1 MLKYTAASVAALM
14 LAAPAVAGGLGD
26 FSAPIVAAPAPAE
39 PLAFGRDWTGGY
51 VGAQIGYGGLN
62 VDGTQG
68 IDFSDIGDDDDDE
81 DLDDEVLEL
90 EGSGFTYG
98 LRSGYDID
106 FGSAV
111 AGGFITYDGA
121 NIDTDVDDTGVAAE
135 IDSLARAGIRLGY
148 DAGNVLPYLAGGY
161 AYVDTDNIGSSDGY
175 FAGVGVE
182 SYVTETVSVGGEVL
196 YHNFEGFDN
205 GLEADLTTANAFVNF
220 RF

>member
-1 MLKYTAASVAALM
+1 MIRTIAATFGATL
-14 LAAPAVAGGLGD
+14 LAVPAVAGGLGD
-26 FSAPIVAAPAPAE
+26 FTAPVVAAPAPAE

-62 VDGTQG
+62 VDGTEG
-68 IDFSDIGDDDDDE
+68 IDFGDIGDPDDE
-81 DLDDEVLEL
+81 DADDDVIEL

-106 FGSAV
+106 FGRAV
-111 AGGFITYDGA
+111 AGGFLTYDGA
-121 NIDTDVDDTGVAAE
+121 SIDTDEDDTGVEAE
-135 IDSLARAGIRLGY
+135 IDEIARAGLRLGY

-182 SYVTETVSVGGEVL
+182 SYVTENVSVGGEIL

>member
-1 MLKYTAASVAALM
+1 MIRTIAATFGATL

-26 FSAPIVAAPAPAE
+26 FTAPVVAAPAPAE

-62 VDGTQG
+62 VDGTEG
-68 IDFSDIGDDDDDE
+68 IDFGDIGDPDDEDDDDD
-81 DLDDEVLEL
+81 VIEL

-106 FGSAV
+106 FGRAV

-121 NIDTDVDDTGVAAE
+121 NIDTDEDATGVEAE
-135 IDSLARAGIRLGY
+135 IDSIGRAGLRLGY

-182 SYVTETVSVGGEVL
+182 SYVTENVSVGGEVL

>member
-1 MLKYTAASVAALM
+1 MIRTIAATFGATL
-14 LAAPAVAGGLGD
+14 LAVPAVAGGLGD
-26 FSAPIVAAPAPAE
+26 FTAPVVAAPAPAE

-62 VDGTQG
+62 VDGTEG
-68 IDFSDIGDDDDDE
+68 IDFGDIGEDDDDD
-81 DLDDEVLEL
+81 DDDDIIEL

-98 LRSGYDID
+98 LRSGYDFD
-106 FGSAV
+106 FGNAV
-111 AGGFITYDGA
+111 AGGFLTYDGA
-121 NIDTDVDDTGVAAE
+121 NIDTDADETGVDAE
-135 IDSLARAGIRLGY
+135 IDEIARAGLRLGY
-148 DAGNVLPYLAGGY
+148 DAGNVMPYLAGGY

-182 SYVTETVSVGGEVL
+182 SYVTENVSVGGEVL

-205 GLEADLTTANAFVNF
+205 GFEADLTTANAFVNF